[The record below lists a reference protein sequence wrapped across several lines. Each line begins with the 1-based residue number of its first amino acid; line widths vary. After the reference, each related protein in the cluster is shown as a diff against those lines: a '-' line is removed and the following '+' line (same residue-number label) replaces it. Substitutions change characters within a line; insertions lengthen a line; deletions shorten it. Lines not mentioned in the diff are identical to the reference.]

1 VLRPVETQARNGFP
15 SSETEGVRGPFRP
28 LLRIF
33 DGTLHNMEPSLRQ
46 IFLRRL
52 CAKDEP
58 WAAIFVTNHPSSGE
72 YVDHR
77 VTIG

>member
-1 VLRPVETQARNGFP
+1 VLRPVETQARNGFS

-28 LLRIF
+28 PLQIF

-52 CAKDEP
+52 CPKDEP
-58 WAAIFVTNHPSSGE
+58 WAAIFVTNHPSSGN